1 MYFELHKH
9 SQYSIFDGFDLI
21 SNIVSHAKEL
31 GMKAIGL
38 SDHGNACGIFSL
50 YTECK
55 KAEIKPI
62 MGCEA
67 YFQPTFDPNKERFH
81 LCLFAMNA
89 TGYKNLC
96 LLITEANTLNFHR
109 YGIVTFDILEKYSE
123 GIICTSAC
131 VGGFVPRMIYKGKK
145 DIAIKAIKRFKDIF
159 ADNFYFEIMPIKV
172 DQNGMQEMVNEEL
185 MRLGDLYDVKCIL
198 TTDSH
203 FTSKDDFDSYLM
215 MHRMSKLGS
224 AKGEGFSI
232 EHIETTYKERYM
244 HSEEEISAKFIKMHR
259 KSPEPLLDNMQDL
272 YDKIDIQ
279 LDFEECIPNFPDVED
294 SYEEVKRIC
303 IENLKRTNRF
313 NKKYIDRVK
322 FELGIIKKHDLCD
335 YFLIVRDYVKFAHD
349 NNIYVGPGR
358 GSVCGSL
365 VAEVLEITKVDAV
378 ELGTD
383 FERFLRADKKKMPDI
398 DLDFD
403 SEGQKMVVEYILKKY
418 EGKSSMLL
426 TFGFYKR
433 ANLVNDLC
441 KIYDVKHK
449 AEIDD
454 MKRLAEKYV
463 GDVEHFNMDKADF
476 VTMLDNSSVQHYNKL
491 YPGIFNHFAKLYGQ
505 VKYYGTHPGGV
516 IITKGPINETI
527 PMARVRGN
535 ITSSYDR
542 YSVDEAAILKFDVL
556 AVKALSVNKEI
567 EELSGD
573 VFDRNHIDKKTEAMM
588 YEYFKSSKTNGVF
601 QLGSEVAKEVL
612 RCIQPDGI
620 QDIIAGIS
628 LNRPGT
634 LKLKMHEKYSE
645 NKISDNKSV
654 PWYEYVKDTHGTIIY
669 QEHIMRICKGVA
681 GIEYNDIDKLI
692 KGRYTDE
699 YITDLHKRFIAGAR
713 IVSGLDKDTSNKLFE
728 ALKLYMFNKGH
739 GAGYALVSEWQ
750 MYHKVK
756 NPLEFWL
763 ATIKYEIDEK
773 KKSDFMAEA
782 SFDGVIFF
790 LPHVN
795 YTANYEIRKVE
806 GDKIIQMGYS
816 IVKSLGEK
824 AAEAIES
831 ERKSGGP
838 FTSYDNFKDRCKGR
852 SVNSRV
858 VETLLQDGALE
869 FKKPVYMNRVL
880 KYNSTLY
887 AKGNR

>member
-1 MYFELHKH
+1 MWFELHKH
-9 SQYSIFDGFDLI
+9 SQYSMFDGFDLI
-21 SNIVSHAKEL
+21 PNIVAHAKEL
-31 GMKAIGL
+31 GMKAIGI

-50 YTECK
+50 YTECN

-62 MGCEA
+62 MGCEV
-67 YFQPTFDPNKERFH
+67 YFQPTFNSEKERYH

-89 TGYKNLC
+89 VGYKNLC
-96 LLITEANTLNFHR
+96 LLISEANTLNFYR
-109 YGIVTFDILEKYSE
+109 YGIVTFEILEKYSE
-123 GIICTSAC
+123 GIICTTAC
-131 VGGFVPRMIYKGKK
+131 VGGFIPKMIHKNRK
-145 DIAIKAIKRFKDIF
+145 DIVAKAIKRFKSIF
-159 ADNFYFEIMPIKV
+159 NDNLYFEIMPIKV
-172 DQNGMQEMVNEEL
+172 DENRMQEKVNEQL
-185 MRLGDLYDVKCIL
+185 MKLGEEYDVQCII

-203 FTSKDDFDSYLM
+203 FTSKSDFDSYLM
-215 MHRMSKLGS
+215 MHRLSKLGS
-224 AKGEGFSI
+224 AKGEGFSV
-232 EHIETTYKERYM
+232 EHIENTYKERYM
-244 HSEEEISAKFIKMHR
+244 HSEEEICEKFIKMHKR
-259 KSPEPLLDNMQDL
+259 SPEPLLDNMQEL
-272 YDKIDIQ
+272 YDKIDMN
-279 LDFEECIPNFPDVED
+279 LDFEECIPTFPDVED
-294 SYEEVKRIC
+294 SYEEVKRVC
-303 IENLKRTNRF
+303 IENLKRTGRY

-403 SEGQKMVVEYILKKY
+403 SEGQKLVVDYILKKY

-441 KIYDVKHK
+441 KVYEVENQE
-449 AEIDD
+449 EINE
-454 MKRLAEKYV
+454 MKKLAEKFV

-476 VTMLDNSSVQHYNKL
+476 VTMLENSTVRHYNRL
-491 YPGIFNHFAKLYGQ
+491 YKGIFNHFTKLYGQ

-516 IITKGPINETI
+516 IITKGPINASV
-527 PMARVRGN
+527 PMTKIRGN

-542 YSVDEAAILKFDVL
+542 YSVDEAALLKFDVL

-567 EELSGD
+567 EMLTGD
-573 VFDRNHIDKKTEAMM
+573 IFDRTKIPKAIESIM
-588 YEYFKSSKTNGVF
+588 YEYFRASKTNGVF
-601 QLGSEVAKEVL
+601 QLGSEVAKEVM
-612 RCIQPDGI
+612 RCIQPDDI

-634 LKLKMHEKYSE
+634 LKLKMHEKYSA
-645 NKISDNKSV
+645 NKLEPDTNV

-669 QEHIMRICKGVA
+669 QEHIMRICKGIA
-681 GIEYNDIDKLI
+681 GLTYNDVDKLI

-699 YITDLHKRFIAGAR
+699 YIQDLHTRFIAGAKE
-713 IVSGLDKDTSNKLFE
+713 VSNLDSKISDKLFD

-739 GAGYALVSEWQ
+739 SAGYALVSEWQ

-763 ATIKYEIDEK
+763 ATIKFEIDEK
-773 KKSDFMAEA
+773 KKTDFMAEA

-795 YTANYEIRKVE
+795 YTANYEIRKVDGE
-806 GDKIIQMGYS
+806 NVIQMGYS

-824 AAEAIES
+824 AALVIEA
-831 ERKSGGP
+831 ERKSGGA

-852 SVNSRV
+852 SVTSRV

-869 FKKPVYMNRVL
+869 FNKKVYINRIL